1 MDFPNIFTAEESQN
15 LIDRIN
21 KLSPKSQPQ
30 WGKMNVAQML
40 KHCNVP
46 YEMVY
51 KPSNFRKPGGLAKMM
66 IKLFAKKT
74 VVGIKPYAK
83 NGRTAPDFIVPAEQD
98 FDKQKNDIVNHIWQV
113 QKDGASIFDGKES
126 HALGNLTAN
135 EWNTMFYKH
144 LNHHL
149 EQFGV

>member
-1 MDFPNIFTAEESQN
+1 MDFPNIFTKETCQN

-21 KLSPKSQPQ
+21 KLNPESQPH
-30 WGKMNVAQML
+30 WGKMNAAQML

-51 KPSNFRKPGGLAKMM
+51 HPANFRRPGGLARMM
-66 IKLFAKKT
+66 IKLFAKNQ
-74 VVGIKPYAK
+74 VVGTKPYPK

-98 FDKQKNDIVNHIWQV
+98 FNQQKKDMESHIWQV
-113 QKDGASIFDGKES
+113 HSEGESVFDGKES

-144 LNHHL
+144 LDHHL
-149 EQFGV
+149 RQFGV